1 MSNAITVTVPHDLGV
16 QAAKTRVSEQ
26 LTKMQRDYV
35 DKVAHSE
42 VTWAGDIAK
51 VRVTALGQTA
61 TAEITVLKDL
71 LRIDV
76 QLPWLLA
83 VLSGAVQQVISRN
96 ANEALRIGQAPKDDA
111 SAGRKTP

>member
-16 QAAKTRVSEQ
+16 EAAKARVSEQ
-26 LTKMQRDYV
+26 LTKMQREYV

-42 VTWAGDIAK
+42 VTWAGDVGT

-61 TAEITVLKDL
+61 TAQITVLKDL

-83 VLSGAVQQVISRN
+83 ALSGAVQQVISRN
-96 ANEALRIGQAPKDDA
+96 ANDALRIGKA
-111 SAGRKTP
+111 SKNDSNGGRKTP